1 MPISLIL
8 TPFDHFQIRPTFAVT
23 PNLILE
29 SCRIQ
34 LFLLNIFQVQKKTH
48 YIKIWMGWSAKS
60 CRVWRIFKNFEYILF
75 KYFPIQIFVCIIF
88 VSFFCTNIFGYLFV
102 LFFYSYYCIVAKSCQ
117 KSPKVDKRYK
127 KLPKC
132 AKSCNNLPKFAK
144 SCNNLPK
151 FAKSCQKLQKVVKSC
166 QKVPKVAKSCKK
178 L

>member
-75 KYFPIQIFVCIIF
+75 KYFPIQIIVCIIF
-88 VSFFCTNIFGYLFV
+88 VSYFCTNIFGYLFV
-102 LFFYSYYCIVAKSCQ
+102 LFFIFVLFFFKFICCKVGQ
-117 KSPKVDKRYK
+117 KGKIRNTERI
-127 KLPKC
+127 LPTIP
-132 AKSCNNLPKFAK
+132 SIF
-144 SCNNLPK
+144 
-151 FAKSCQKLQKVVKSC
+151 
-166 QKVPKVAKSCKK
+166 
-178 L
+178 